1 MISAGYVADAPYCG
15 RYSGAEHR
23 FAVRVYFEDTDFS
36 GVVYHANY
44 LRYFERARSD
54 MLRVAGIDQAAAH
67 AAGTGVYAVAA
78 MDLKFRAP
86 AHFDDALLI
95 RSKVVDVRAAS
106 CHIVQQVFR
115 HALLLCEARVTA
127 AFLSPAGRP
136 TRQPGDWLAIYKSL
150 MTDADPMEDQ

>member
-1 MISAGYVADAPYCG
+1 M
-15 RYSGAEHR
+15 
-23 FAVRVYFEDTDFS
+23 RVYFEDTDFS

-86 AHFDDALLI
+86 ARFDDALLI
-95 RSKVVDVRAAS
+95 RSRVTGVRGAS
-106 CHIVQQVFR
+106 CDIGQRAFQGKR
-115 HALLLCEARVTA
+115 LLCEAKVTA
-127 AFLSPAGRP
+127 AFLSPLGRP
-136 TRQPGDWLAIYKSL
+136 ARQPKDWLAIFKSL
-150 MTDADPMEDQ
+150 MPGADPLEDH

>member
-1 MISAGYVADAPYCG
+1 MTDAPYHG
-15 RYSGAEHR
+15 HFLGLDHH
-23 FAVRVYFEDTDFS
+23 FALRVYFEDTDFS

-67 AAGTGVYAVAA
+67 AVGTGVYTVAA

-95 RSKVVDVRAAS
+95 RSRVTAVRGAS
-106 CHIVQQVFR
+106 CDIGQRAFR
-115 HALLLCEARVTA
+115 GERLLCEARVTA
-127 AFLSPAGRP
+127 AFVSPSGRP
-136 TRQPGDWLAIYKSL
+136 TRQPKDWLAIFKSL
-150 MTDADPMEDQ
+150 MAVADPMEDQ

>member
-1 MISAGYVADAPYCG
+1 MEDAPYHG
-15 RYSGAEHR
+15 RFIGPEHH

-86 AHFDDALLI
+86 ARFDDALLI
-95 RSKVVDVRAAS
+95 RSRVTGVRGAS
-106 CHIVQQVFR
+106 CDIGQRAFQGKR
-115 HALLLCEARVTA
+115 LLCEAKVTA
-127 AFLSPAGRP
+127 AFLSPLGRP
-136 TRQPGDWLAIYKSL
+136 ARQPKDWLAIFKSL
-150 MTDADPMEDQ
+150 MPGADPLEDH